1 MKLYRPVGQK
11 EFDLI
16 KESGY
21 KEFPPR
27 LEGQPIFY
35 PILHREYARKIA
47 GEWNVKDEFS
57 GYVGYV
63 VEFEVDGGYMKRYE
77 VKTVGSKIHQ
87 EYWIPAEKLAEF
99 NENIV
104 GLIRGVEKFEK

>member
-16 KESGY
+16 AESGY

-27 LEGQPIFY
+27 LKWQPIFY
-35 PILHREYARKIA
+35 PVLDKAYARQIA
-47 GEWNVKDEFS
+47 SEWNVKDEFS

-63 VEFEVDGGYMKRYE
+63 LEFEVDDEYLKRYDIQ
-77 VKTVGSKIHQ
+77 TVGASHHQ
-87 EYWIPAEKLAEF
+87 EYWIPAEKPAEF
-99 NENIV
+99 NRHII
-104 GLIRGVEKFEK
+104 GLIKTVEKFV